1 MTRLIVL
8 ANGETEW
15 DIQGWLAS
23 DTDVAL
29 SERGLAQAERAA
41 WSLRRIP
48 LDLVLSAPTTRARTT
63 AARVV
68 SGRVAPRVEV
78 DARLRELGFGPFEG
92 FAPREPASAELLAA
106 YAAWCDES
114 AFAPAGCE
122 PFTSAARRARSLVAD
137 VSRTPGTVLL
147 VTHHVFARIL
157 IVAAVLGLPAHAY
170 GRIRLDR
177 GALAEIRLDP
187 GPTAP
192 AGRRQLARAGRPGGG
207 RRCPPPHHRPRARGS
222 PRGWRRVGAGGGQLT
237 RGRRARPS
245 RRREQARRP
254 RLPGRTRGFRPQAG
268 RRDRSARCPA
278 PRAARDLR
286 SSGPPAG
293 RPSRRDRS
301 RRLPQMRLRRVR
313 RGWACAHH
321 AGGAWPRCAARVPA
335 PPVRARKPVLT
346 EPGTASP
353 SQAPWSQTRAL
364 RRPRLSGDAGGR
376 TAGVRS

>member
-48 LDLVLSAPTTRARTT
+48 LDLVLSAPTMRARTT

-92 FAPREPASAELLAA
+92 FAPGHPDTPELLAA
-106 YAAWCDES
+106 YSAWCEES

-137 VSRTPGTVLL
+137 VSRTQGTVLL

-187 GPTAP
+187 ALPPQLVGANLRAPVAQVAGDDARHPTTD
-192 AGRRQLARAGRPGGG
+192 RVREDRHEDGGG
-207 RRCPPPHHRPRARGS
+207 WG
-222 PRGWRRVGAGGGQLT
+222 
-237 RGRRARPS
+237 
-245 RRREQARRP
+245 
-254 RLPGRTRGFRPQAG
+254 
-268 RRDRSARCPA
+268 
-278 PRAARDLR
+278 RAA
-286 SSGPPAG
+286 AN
-293 RPSRRDRS
+293 
-301 RRLPQMRLRRVR
+301 
-313 RGWACAHH
+313 
-321 AGGAWPRCAARVPA
+321 
-335 PPVRARKPVLT
+335 
-346 EPGTASP
+346 
-353 SQAPWSQTRAL
+353 
-364 RRPRLSGDAGGR
+364 
-376 TAGVRS
+376 